1 MSNAGGARGL
11 PCVPSPQCL
20 TLSAPLPTKTP
31 FPVALNHRTTSNHP
45 TAVKPP
51 HGPQSTPQLHP
62 AKGCGGPSPAAGP
75 FLENPL
81 AEPVSSHPAAPTG
94 TGGLWGHKFPPAP
107 QHHTGSS
114 STARPPHTHTP
125 PIFPWGPG
133 AADGGRGLSS
143 DARPQHGAGGHHV
156 PQFPWGEAGL
166 CVPMGQQGGSHSP
179 PPPSRVGR
187 ELREIQQNAAA
198 YPAPWAPSGRAR
210 GARLSRRPIAA
221 MPSSAAAPAPW
232 GAFWPLRPD
241 PEVPLW
247 GRAHGG
253 QLRTPPAERASRV
266 QLLGRAAALPSRSPP
281 VPPRCV
287 INIQPQRCA
296 QPSPISCLTLGGP
309 RCTELR
315 GRFCLGGGGR
325 GG

>member
-1 MSNAGGARGL
+1 M
-11 PCVPSPQCL
+11 
-20 TLSAPLPTKTP
+20 
-31 FPVALNHRTTSNHP
+31 
-45 TAVKPP
+45 
-51 HGPQSTPQLHP
+51 
-62 AKGCGGPSPAAGP
+62 
-75 FLENPL
+75 
-81 AEPVSSHPAAPTG
+81 
-94 TGGLWGHKFPPAP
+94 
-107 QHHTGSS
+107 
-114 STARPPHTHTP
+114 
-125 PIFPWGPG
+125 
-133 AADGGRGLSS
+133 
-143 DARPQHGAGGHHV
+143 

-253 QLRTPPAERASRV
+253 QLRTPPAKRASRV
-266 QLLGRAAALPSRSPP
+266 QLLGRAAALPSCSPP

-325 GG
+325 EGGLRWGRGTNVTPSPTSASTLWGDTGSGAAGVGITRGGGGGGGRSWHLAVPPLGGGSVLPPSQGSPHPLASHTHQHSPAWHTGS